1 MIIKNKILSN
11 EIIKRKL
18 GIIDSKDK
26 YLFKKDFKK
35 KICESYVYHLKN
47 KIVFGDGKIGTLNHD
62 ILSDYLS
69 YNSLSKFI
77 FLKKIILKCK
87 YFIEV
92 LYQNV
97 FLKQK
102 HIKNNCVIIYNRNSY
117 GYFHWVLDTLPKI
130 LYAKKINANFTFI
143 LPESLKQKFIIDSL
157 KKFNIKFIFIKR
169 DYKYL
174 FENITYIGELYP
186 SGSPRKE
193 VLENLR
199 KNIKF
204 KKKNIERIYIS
215 RNKSNRRKIINENA
229 LIKILKKY
237 KFKILYTEK
246 IKFKRQ
252 IEIFSKANLVIG
264 LHGAGITNIV
274 WMKKNSQLFEIKPEK
289 DLFLNC
295 YFNLANA
302 LKINY
307 HYLICKKHNYFSS
320 SKNSNYE
327 VNIGYFE
334 KQLKK
339 IINEK

>member
-1 MIIKNKILSN
+1 MIVKNKILSN

-26 YLFKKDFKK
+26 YLFQNDFKK
-35 KICESYVYHLKN
+35 KICESYIYYLKD
-47 KIVFGDGKIGTLNHD
+47 KTVFGDGKIGTLNQD
-62 ILSDYLS
+62 ILSDFLG

-87 YFIEV
+87 YFIKV
-92 LYQNV
+92 FYQSI

-102 HIKNNCVIIYNRNSY
+102 YIKNNCVIIYNRNSY

-143 LPESLKQKFIIDSL
+143 FPESLKQKFIIDSL
-157 KKFNIKFIFIKR
+157 KKFNTKFIFIKKE
-169 DYKYL
+169 YKYL
-174 FENITYIGELYP
+174 FENIVYVGELYP
-186 SGSPRKE
+186 SGSPRRE

-204 KKKNIERIYIS
+204 KKKNTERIYIS

-334 KQLKK
+334 RQLKK